1 MKNQIEAEANLTLH
15 REGFSTGRLTA
26 KVDQSRRERERETIT
41 KPWANQKAG
50 KKKKRKKHTTQ
61 LQARENHAKTSE
73 LVWLLPLIG

>member
-50 KKKKRKKHTTQ
+50 KKKSMQHNSKRGKIMLRHQ
-61 LQARENHAKTSE
+61 N
-73 LVWLLPLIG
+73 